1 MAKDIKFN
9 IRRSVDGKQQLVTAA
24 TDAENLRKQLDNAQS
39 SATDLRHKLLQF
51 SNLTTIIFSSLS
63 ASIQKINS
71 VTKGLVQAYSGQ
83 VQNEQRLAEVM
94 RERMGASNTTIE
106 SMYKMAEAQKELGII
121 DDDAQ
126 LAGMQQVATFLHQAS
141 SIEALLPALA
151 QTVGPEQV
159 EALVAP
165 YCELSTELAA
175 TEFIELAHACL
186 RHLKTLFMAVQDNAC
201 PQHVHLECSVYMTI
215 ISLSTYAKMTTE
227 K

>member
-9 IRRSVDGKQQLVTAA
+9 IRLSVDGKQQLVTAA

-51 SNLTTIIFSSLS
+51 SNLTTIFSSLS

-106 SMYKMAEAQKELGII
+106 SMYKMAEAQK
-121 DDDAQ
+121 
-126 LAGMQQVATFLHQAS
+126 
-141 SIEALLPALA
+141 
-151 QTVGPEQV
+151 
-159 EALVAP
+159 
-165 YCELSTELAA
+165 
-175 TEFIELAHACL
+175 
-186 RHLKTLFMAVQDNAC
+186 N
-201 PQHVHLECSVYMTI
+201 
-215 ISLSTYAKMTTE
+215 
-227 K
+227 

>member
-9 IRRSVDGKQQLVTAA
+9 IILSVDGKQQLVTAA
-24 TDAENLRKQLDNAQS
+24 TDAENLRKQRDNA
-39 SATDLRHKLLQF
+39 RHKLLQF
-51 SNLTTIIFSSLS
+51 SNLTTIFSSLS